1 MNLFD
6 SSITQLQRAMDLR
19 IDNQRV
25 IASNLANVDTP
36 GYKARHMD
44 FEASMTRALND
55 IENPT
60 VIEESTEA
68 GLTLDGNNVDMDR
81 ELSDMSKNKTMYS
94 LTAQILSAKFRQL
107 GNVFDQ
113 K

>member
-6 SSITQLQRAMDLR
+6 ASITQLQRAMDLR

-44 FEASMTRALND
+44 FEASMTRALNE
-55 IENPT
+55 IENPA
-60 VIEESTEA
+60 VIAESNEP
-68 GLTLDGNNVDMDR
+68 GLTLDGNNVDMDA

-107 GNVFDQ
+107 GTVFEQ
-113 K
+113 R

>member
-6 SSITQLQRAMDLR
+6 ASISQLQKAMDLR

-36 GYKARHMD
+36 GYKAQHMD

-55 IENPT
+55 IENPAL
-60 VIEESTEA
+60 IEESA
-68 GLTLDGNNVDMDR
+68 DPALTLDGNNVDMDR
-81 ELSDMSKNKTMYS
+81 ELADMSKNKTMYS

-107 GNVFDQ
+107 GTVFDQ

>member
-6 SSITQLQRAMDLR
+6 MSITQLEKSMDLR

-36 GYKARHMD
+36 GYKARRLD
-44 FEASMTRALND
+44 FEASMTQALAD
-55 IENPT
+55 VADPA
-60 VIEESTEA
+60 VINVSNEQ
-68 GLTLDGNNVDMDR
+68 GIGLDGNNVDMDA
-81 ELSDMSKNKTMYS
+81 ELGEMSRNKTMYT
-94 LTAQILSAKFRQL
+94 LTAQILAAKFRQVST
-107 GNVFDQ
+107 VFDQ